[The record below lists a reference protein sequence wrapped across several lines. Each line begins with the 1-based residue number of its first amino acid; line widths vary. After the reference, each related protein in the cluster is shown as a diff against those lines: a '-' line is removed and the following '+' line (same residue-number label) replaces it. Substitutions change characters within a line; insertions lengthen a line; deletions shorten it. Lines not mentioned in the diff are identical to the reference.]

1 MQIGINSF
9 GLNKV
14 LSQDFT
20 AGVLSLKE
28 AWISHLEPLIVFDF
42 GRGLTA
48 SALCAGLRRAGKDGG
63 MWPVTLAA
71 ERIEFLR
78 RNGIAVYRGRCARVC
93 DRGGFDAETIPPA
106 YLDVCP

>member
-28 AWISHLEPLIVFDF
+28 AGISHLEPLIVFDF

-78 RNGIAVYRGRCARVC
+78 RNGIAVYRWPMHSR
-93 DRGGFDAETIPPA
+93 
-106 YLDVCP
+106 L

>member
-28 AWISHLEPLIVFDF
+28 AGISHLARSHCF
-42 GRGLTA
+42 GSVRWFAARG
-48 SALCAGLRRAGKDGG
+48 
-63 MWPVTLAA
+63 
-71 ERIEFLR
+71 
-78 RNGIAVYRGRCARVC
+78 
-93 DRGGFDAETIPPA
+93 
-106 YLDVCP
+106 

>member
-28 AWISHLEPLIVFDF
+28 AGISHLDPLIVFDF
-42 GRGLTA
+42 GRGLHCF
-48 SALCAGLRRAGKDGG
+48 SSVR
-63 MWPVTLAA
+63 
-71 ERIEFLR
+71 
-78 RNGIAVYRGRCARVC
+78 
-93 DRGGFDAETIPPA
+93 
-106 YLDVCP
+106 